1 MLYKTPPVYVLYV
14 HILEAVRRNPS
25 CAQATE
31 LEVENVIKRW
41 FHLAGDR
48 EGGRKKRS
56 HLQSIKVENSF

>member
-1 MLYKTPPVYVLYV
+1 MF
-14 HILEAVRRNPS
+14 IEAVRRNPS

>member
-1 MLYKTPPVYVLYV
+1 MGILRCFF
-14 HILEAVRRNPS
+14 ILEAVRRNPS
-25 CAQATE
+25 CAQTTE

-56 HLQSIKVENSF
+56 QLQSFKVENSF